1 MVQTI
6 SRYETYKPSGIDWIG
21 EVPEHWEIIRVKGN
35 CYVKGRI
42 GWQELRAEEFIDEG
56 IHCVTGTDFNN
67 QFVNWDTCYRVSLER
82 YLIDDN
88 IQLKEGD
95 VLITKDGTIGKT
107 AIVKNLPEKATLN
120 SGIFLVRPEKAR
132 LENEYLYW
140 ILNSK
145 VFEDYNDYTKTG
157 ATILHLY
164 QNVFVEMH
172 FPLPD
177 NEEQLSIANYLD
189 DQTQKIDRLIA
200 NKKAQAEKLKE
211 LRQIEIN
218 NAVTKGLNQDLLDV
232 QMNRINSPK
241 QSGKSLNPENPASDN
256 YKDSGIEWLGKM
268 PKHWEVKRLKNLA
281 NQMSEK
287 SSEILDDDFL
297 VALEN
302 IESHTGQFIET
313 SSEYENNGIKFKKDN
328 LLYNKLRPY
337 LNKVFLAD
345 KDGICV
351 GDIIVIECTPKLHSA
366 FLQFR
371 MLSDSFCSIIMS
383 SVYGAKMPRTSW
395 QFISGLKIA
404 FPPIEEQIQI
414 ANYLQKRTTAI
425 DQLIKNIEAQIEKLQ
440 ELRKI
445 KIYEAVTGKLKV
457 NGYERT

>member
-1 MVQTI
+1 M

-21 EVPEHWEIIRVKGN
+21 EVPDNWKIIRVKGN

-42 GWQELRAEEFIDEG
+42 GWQELRAEEFVDEG
-56 IHCVTGTDFNN
+56 IHCVTGTDFKN

-107 AIVKNLPEKATLN
+107 AIVKDMPEKATLN
-120 SGIFLVRPEKAR
+120 SGIFLVRPEKAK

-145 VFEDYNDYTKTG
+145 VFEDYNDFTKTG

-177 NEEQLSIANYLD
+177 NDEQLAIANYLH

-200 NKKAQAEKLKE
+200 NKKVQAENLKE

-218 NAVTKGLNQDLLDV
+218 NAVTKGLNPNAE
-232 QMNRINSPK
+232 M
-241 QSGKSLNPENPASDN
+241 
-256 YKDSGIEWLGKM
+256 KDSGIEWLGKI
-268 PKHWEVKRLKNLA
+268 PKHWEVKRLKNCFYIKGRIGWQELKA
-281 NQMSEK
+281 EEFQ
-287 SSEILDDDFL
+287 DTGAYCVTGTDF
-297 VALEN
+297 
-302 IESHTGQFIET
+302 
-313 SSEYENNGIKFKKDN
+313 NNGKVEWTTCYRVSYERWAIDDN
-328 LLYNKLRPY
+328 ITLSENDLLIT
-337 LNKVFLAD
+337 
-345 KDGICV
+345 KDGTIGKV
-351 GDIIVIECTPKLHSA
+351 AVVKDMPDKATLNSGI
-366 FLQFR
+366 FLLRSLKSQISTDYFYWVLISNCLTQFNDYTKTG
-371 MLSDSFCSIIMS
+371 S
-383 SVYGAKMPRTSW
+383 T
-395 QFISGLKIA
+395 ISHLYQNVFVDFK
-404 FPPIEEQIQI
+404 FNLPPIEEQIQI
-414 ANYLQKRTTAI
+414 TNFLQQRTTAI

-445 KIYEAVTGKLKV
+445 KTYEAVTGKIKV
-457 NGYERT
+457 NAYAETTA

>member
-1 MVQTI
+1 M

-21 EVPEHWEIIRVKGN
+21 DVPKHWEIIRVKGN

-42 GWQELRAEEFIDEG
+42 GWQELRAEEFIDDG

-67 QFVNWDTCYRVSLER
+67 QFVNWDTCYRVNLER

-177 NEEQLSIANYLD
+177 NDEQLAIANYLD

-218 NAVTKGLNQDLLDV
+218 NSVTKGLNPNAE
-232 QMNRINSPK
+232 M
-241 QSGKSLNPENPASDN
+241 
-256 YKDSGIEWLGKM
+256 KDSGIEWLGEI
-268 PKHWEVKRLKNLA
+268 PKHWEVKRLKKYTTKIGSGVTPKGG
-281 NQMSEK
+281 SEVYEDYGIPIFR
-287 SSEILDDDFL
+287 SQNIHFDCLRLDD
-297 VALEN
+297 VAFINEEIHNSMSGSKVQSYDVLLN
-302 IESHTGQFIET
+302 ITGASIGRCF
-313 SSEYENNGIKFKKDN
+313 Y
-328 LLYNKLRPY
+328 Y
-337 LNKVFLAD
+337 
-345 KDGICV
+345 DGSLGEANVNQHVCV
-351 GDIIVIECTPKLHSA
+351 IRTNTKLHYL
-366 FLQFR
+366 FLHLF
-371 MLSDSFCSIIMS
+371 LSSDSGQSQIFMGQ
-383 SVYGAKMPRTSW
+383 VGTSRE
-395 QFISGLKIA
+395 GLTFQDIKNITFA
-404 FPPIEEQIQI
+404 LPPIKEQIQI
-414 ANYLQKRTTAI
+414 AKYLQNRTTAI

-445 KIYEAVTGKLKV
+445 KIYEAVTGKIKV
-457 NGYERT
+457 SGYE